1 MKYLGIALILL
12 TAVSCQKKAD
22 DLAIQETV
30 FVRNNGADMP
40 VYIRGNIASKVM
52 ILVVHGGPGGNGLEY
67 RSGRYVEALEDKYA
81 MAYWDQRGQ
90 GMSHGQYAA
99 SHVNIEQMVDDLDAV
114 VKVMKAKYGEDLS
127 IVLLGHSWGGTLTAK
142 YMITERLQDNV
153 KAWIEADGAHDIPK
167 LNKDATRMFIAEA
180 NTQIAA
186 GNSVDQWQAILDWAS
201 AIDTNN
207 ISVDQGGE
215 INSKAYEAEGYL
227 RNDGILSSS
236 SGGITNSL
244 FFGPTNPI
252 ISGISGNATS
262 NLLNE
267 VEELSMTDELH
278 KVTIPCLFLWGK
290 YDFVVPPQL
299 GVDAYN
305 EVSSA
310 QKKLVIFES
319 SGHSPMDNEWEKFT
333 QEVIE
338 FVDLVK

>member
-1 MKYLGIALILL
+1 MKYLGIVLILL
-12 TAVSCQKKAD
+12 AVASCQKKTD
-22 DLAIQETV
+22 ELAIQETV

-40 VYIRGNIASKVM
+40 VYVRGNIASKVM
-52 ILVVHGGPGGNGLEY
+52 IVVVHGGPGGNGLEY
-67 RSGRYVEALEDKYA
+67 RSGKYVEALEEKYA

-90 GMSHGQYAA
+90 GMSHGQYAE
-99 SHVNIEQMVDDLDAV
+99 SHVTIESMVDDLDAV
-114 VKVMKAKYGEDLS
+114 VKVMKAKYGDDLS

-142 YMITERLQDNV
+142 YMITDGLQNNV
-153 KAWIEADGAHDIPK
+153 KGWIEADGAHDIPK
-167 LNKDATRMFIAEA
+167 LNKDAVRMFIAEA
-180 NTQIAA
+180 NTQINL
-186 GNSVDQWQAILDWAS
+186 GNSVSQWQSILDWAS
-201 AIDTNN
+201 AIDTNH

-215 INSKAYEAEGYL
+215 INSKGYEAEGLL
-227 RNDGILSSS
+227 RNDGFLGSS

-244 FFGPTNPI
+244 FFGPTNPLVSA
-252 ISGISGNATS
+252 ISGSATS
-262 NLLNE
+262 NMLNE
-267 VEELSMTDELH
+267 VEELSMTHELH
-278 KVTIPCLFLWGK
+278 KVNIPCLFLWGK

-305 EVSSA
+305 EVSSQ